1 MLVTMSISSFLSL
14 RLLCSSGVIFMAAH
28 SFAQDP
34 TKEPSKDGGNPPAQA
49 SESASKAQQDQALAE
64 SIATLKKQ
72 SKALQENV
80 KALQA
85 TKAKQQDDAVKAKES
100 REIPDSKP
108 IAPKQPAPATEPA
121 PNVEPAPATEP
132 APAAEPSTDPAATD
146 EPAPATEPAA
156 EPSATDE
163 PAPNVEPAPA
173 TEPAADPA
181 PNAEPAPAAEPAAEP
196 AATDEPAPAADENP
210 GMTEQEQMLAEIK
223 AQSKALE
230 DRVKGLEALVEKQKI
245 ELAKARAQKSVMT
258 THPTV
263 IPTSE
268 PSLTDQPAVVDQLAV
283 IDQPAV
289 VSKDSPISNDTN
301 ATHTET
307 QTNSAITS
315 DPFQNPN
322 TLLLEMSQRY
332 AERFG
337 TTPTLTPDRTLDFD
351 DFSITLR
358 KWAVGQN
365 RILCQTI
372 NWPVTVL
379 RTEPSQKSSDKI
391 ILTCQAVDAN
401 GSNVGDSFHA
411 EMNRSPTLELV
422 RSSPKGTIFHLVGAI
437 DPRIDFSAEHETD
450 GSWNRSGTFVAP
462 YCVSHWVV
470 IGKELIS
477 NTAPS
482 VE

>member
-1 MLVTMSISSFLSL
+1 MSISSFLSW
-14 RLLCSSGVIFMAAH
+14 RVLCASGVIFMAAH
-28 SFAQDP
+28 SFAQEP
-34 TKEPSKDGGNPPAQA
+34 SKEPSKDGGNPPAQA

-64 SIATLKKQ
+64 SIANLKKQ

-85 TKAKQQDDAVKAKES
+85 TKAKQQDDALKAKES

-121 PNVEPAPATEP
+121 A
-132 APAAEPSTDPAATD
+132 D
-146 EPAPATEPAA
+146 
-156 EPSATDE
+156 

-173 TEPAADPA
+173 TEPAA
-181 PNAEPAPAAEPAAEP
+181 EPAPAADPAP
-196 AATDEPAPAADENP
+196 NVEPAPAADENP

-245 ELAKARAQKSVMT
+245 ELAKARSQKSVTT

-263 IPTSE
+263 VPTSE
-268 PSLTDQPAVVDQLAV
+268 PSLTDQPAVVDQPAV
-283 IDQPAV
+283 IHQPAV

-379 RTEPSQKSSDKI
+379 RTEPSQKASDKI

-411 EMNRSPTLELV
+411 EMDRSPTLELV
-422 RSSPKGTIFHLVGAI
+422 RSSPKGTIFQLIGAI

-470 IGKELIS
+470 IGKELTS

>member
-14 RLLCSSGVIFMAAH
+14 RLLCASGVIFMAAH

-64 SIATLKKQ
+64 SIANLKKQ

-85 TKAKQQDDAVKAKES
+85 TKAKQQDDAAKAKES

-108 IAPKQPAPATEPA
+108 ISPKQPAPATDPAPAAEPATDPAPTDEPAPATEPATDPA
-121 PNVEPAPATEP
+121 PNVEPAPAT
-132 APAAEPSTDPAATD
+132 
-146 EPAPATEPAA
+146 
-156 EPSATDE
+156 
-163 PAPNVEPAPA
+163 
-173 TEPAADPA
+173 
-181 PNAEPAPAAEPAAEP
+181 
-196 AATDEPAPAADENP
+196 DENP

-230 DRVKGLEALVEKQKI
+230 ERVKLLEALVEKQRI
-245 ELAKARAQKSVMT
+245 ELAKADAQKSAKSKPSVAAVRANEPAMT
-258 THPTV
+258 DESVPDGTIITHR
-263 IPTSE
+263 
-268 PSLTDQPAVVDQLAV
+268 
-283 IDQPAV
+283 
-289 VSKDSPISNDTN
+289 NDTN
-301 ATHTET
+301 ATHPQT
-307 QTNSAITS
+307 QSNSAITS

-322 TLLLEMSQRY
+322 TLLVEMSQRY

-337 TTPTLTPDRTLDFD
+337 TTLTLTPDRTLDFD

-358 KWAVGQN
+358 KWAVAQN
-365 RILCQTI
+365 RILCQAI
-372 NWPVTVL
+372 NWSVTVL
-379 RTEPSQKSSDKI
+379 RTEPSQKASNKI

-411 EMNRSPTLELV
+411 EIDRSPTSELV
-422 RSSPKGTIFHLVGAI
+422 RSSPKGTIFQLVGDI

-470 IGKELIS
+470 IGKELTS

>member
-1 MLVTMSISSFLSL
+1 
-14 RLLCSSGVIFMAAH
+14 
-28 SFAQDP
+28 
-34 TKEPSKDGGNPPAQA
+34 
-49 SESASKAQQDQALAE
+49 
-64 SIATLKKQ
+64 
-72 SKALQENV
+72 
-80 KALQA
+80 
-85 TKAKQQDDAVKAKES
+85 
-100 REIPDSKP
+100 
-108 IAPKQPAPATEPA
+108 
-121 PNVEPAPATEP
+121 
-132 APAAEPSTDPAATD
+132 
-146 EPAPATEPAA
+146 
-156 EPSATDE
+156 
-163 PAPNVEPAPA
+163 
-173 TEPAADPA
+173 
-181 PNAEPAPAAEPAAEP
+181 
-196 AATDEPAPAADENP
+196 
-210 GMTEQEQMLAEIK
+210 MTEQEQMLAEIK

-268 PSLTDQPAVVDQLAV
+268 PSLTDQPAVVDQPAV

-315 DPFQNPN
+315 DPFQNPD
-322 TLLLEMSQRY
+322 TLLVEMSRRY
-332 AERFG
+332 AARFG

-358 KWAVGQN
+358 KWAVAQN

-379 RTEPSQKSSDKI
+379 RTEPSQKASDKI

-411 EMNRSPTLELV
+411 EIDRSPTSELV
-422 RSSPKGTIFHLVGAI
+422 RSSPKGTIFQLVGAI

>member
-1 MLVTMSISSFLSL
+1 MLVTMSISSFLSW
-14 RLLCSSGVIFMAAH
+14 RVLCASGVIFMAAH
-28 SFAQDP
+28 SFAQEP
-34 TKEPSKDGGNPPAQA
+34 SKEPSKDGGNPPAQ
-49 SESASKAQQDQALAE
+49 SSDSTSKAQQDQALAE

-121 PNVEPAPATEP
+121 A
-132 APAAEPSTDPAATD
+132 
-146 EPAPATEPAA
+146 
-156 EPSATDE
+156 E

-173 TEPAADPA
+173 TEPAAEPA
-181 PNAEPAPAAEPAAEP
+181 ATDEPAPAAEPAAEP
-196 AATDEPAPAADENP
+196 AADPAPNVEPAPAADENP

-245 ELAKARAQKSVMT
+245 ELAKARSQKSVTT

-263 IPTSE
+263 VPTSE
-268 PSLTDQPAVVDQLAV
+268 PSLTDQPAIIDQPAV
-283 IDQPAV
+283 TDQPAV

-379 RTEPSQKSSDKI
+379 RTEPSQKASDKI

-411 EMNRSPTLELV
+411 EMDRSPTLELV
-422 RSSPKGTIFHLVGAI
+422 RSSPKGTIFQLIGAI

-470 IGKELIS
+470 IGKELTS

>member
-14 RLLCSSGVIFMAAH
+14 RLLCASGVIFIAAN
-28 SFAQDP
+28 SFAQEP
-34 TKEPSKDGGNPPAQA
+34 SKEPSKDGGNPPAQA

-64 SIATLKKQ
+64 SIANLKKQ
-72 SKALQENV
+72 SKALQENA

-85 TKAKQQDDAVKAKES
+85 TKVKQQDDALKAKES

-108 IAPKQPAPATEPA
+108 VSPKQPAPAKEPAAEPAPTDEPAPATEPATDPAPTDEPAPATEPATDPA
-121 PNVEPAPATEP
+121 PNVEPAPAT
-132 APAAEPSTDPAATD
+132 
-146 EPAPATEPAA
+146 
-156 EPSATDE
+156 
-163 PAPNVEPAPA
+163 
-173 TEPAADPA
+173 
-181 PNAEPAPAAEPAAEP
+181 
-196 AATDEPAPAADENP
+196 DENP

-230 DRVKGLEALVEKQKI
+230 ERVKLLEALVEKQRI
-245 ELAKARAQKSVMT
+245 ELAKADAQKSVKSKPSVAAVRANEPAMT
-258 THPTV
+258 DESVPDGTIITHR
-263 IPTSE
+263 
-268 PSLTDQPAVVDQLAV
+268 
-283 IDQPAV
+283 
-289 VSKDSPISNDTN
+289 NDTN
-301 ATHTET
+301 ATHPQT
-307 QTNSAITS
+307 QSNSAITS

-332 AERFG
+332 VERFG
-337 TTPTLTPDRTLDFD
+337 TTPALRPDRTLDFD
-351 DFSITLR
+351 DFSITVR

-379 RTEPSQKSSDKI
+379 RTEPSQKASDKI

-401 GSNVGDSFHA
+401 GSNVGESFHA
-411 EMNRSPTLELV
+411 EIDRSPTSELV
-422 RSSPKGTIFHLVGAI
+422 RSSPKGTIFQLVGDI

-470 IGKELIS
+470 IGKELTS

>member
-1 MLVTMSISSFLSL
+1 MSISSFLSL
-14 RLLCSSGVIFMAAH
+14 RLLCASGVIFMAAH
-28 SFAQDP
+28 SFAQEP
-34 TKEPSKDGGNPPAQA
+34 SKEPSKDGGNPPAQA
-49 SESASKAQQDQALAE
+49 SESASKAQRDQALAD
-64 SIATLKKQ
+64 SIANLKKQ
-72 SKALQENV
+72 SKALQGNV
-80 KALQA
+80 TALQA

-108 IAPKQPAPATEPA
+108 ISPKQPAPATEPA
-121 PNVEPAPATEP
+121 TEPAPTDQPATEP
-132 APAAEPSTDPAATD
+132 APTEESAPTDQ
-146 EPAPATEPAA
+146 PATEPA
-156 EPSATDE
+156 P
-163 PAPNVEPAPA
+163 
-173 TEPAADPA
+173 
-181 PNAEPAPAAEPAAEP
+181 
-196 AATDEPAPAADENP
+196 TDEPAPAADENP
-210 GMTEQEQMLAEIK
+210 GMTEQEEMLAEIK

-245 ELAKARAQKSVMT
+245 ELSKARAQKSAMS

-263 IPTSE
+263 VPTSE
-268 PSLTDQPAVVDQLAV
+268 PSPTDQPAETDQPADTDQPAVV
-283 IDQPAV
+283 
-289 VSKDSPISNDTN
+289 SEDSPISNDTN

-322 TLLLEMSQRY
+322 TLLIEMSRRY
-332 AERFG
+332 AARFG

-358 KWAVGQN
+358 KWAVAQN
-365 RILCQTI
+365 RILCQAI
-372 NWPVTVL
+372 NWSVTVL
-379 RTEPSQKSSDKI
+379 RTEPSQKASDKI

-401 GSNVGDSFHA
+401 GSNIGDSFHA
-411 EMNRSPTLELV
+411 EIDRSPTSELV
-422 RSSPKGTIFHLVGAI
+422 RSSPKGTIFQLVGDI

-470 IGKELIS
+470 IGKELTS

>member
-14 RLLCSSGVIFMAAH
+14 RLLCASGVIFMAAH
-28 SFAQDP
+28 SFAQ
-34 TKEPSKDGGNPPAQA
+34 EPSKEPLKDGGDPPAQA
-49 SESASKAQQDQALAE
+49 SESASKAQRDQALAE
-64 SIATLKKQ
+64 SIANLKKQ

-85 TKAKQQDDAVKAKES
+85 TKAKQQDDAAKAKES

-108 IAPKQPAPATEPA
+108 ISPKQPAPATDPAPAAEPATDPAPTDEPAPATEPATDPA
-121 PNVEPAPATEP
+121 PNVEPAPAT
-132 APAAEPSTDPAATD
+132 
-146 EPAPATEPAA
+146 
-156 EPSATDE
+156 
-163 PAPNVEPAPA
+163 
-173 TEPAADPA
+173 
-181 PNAEPAPAAEPAAEP
+181 
-196 AATDEPAPAADENP
+196 DENP

-230 DRVKGLEALVEKQKI
+230 ERVKLLEALVEKQRI
-245 ELAKARAQKSVMT
+245 ELAKADAQKSAKSKPSVAAVRANEPAMT
-258 THPTV
+258 DESVPDGTIITHR
-263 IPTSE
+263 
-268 PSLTDQPAVVDQLAV
+268 
-283 IDQPAV
+283 
-289 VSKDSPISNDTN
+289 NDTN
-301 ATHTET
+301 ATHPQT
-307 QTNSAITS
+307 QSNSAITS

-322 TLLLEMSQRY
+322 TLLVEMSQRY

-337 TTPTLTPDRTLDFD
+337 TTLTLTPDRTLDFD

-358 KWAVGQN
+358 KWAVAQN
-365 RILCQTI
+365 RILCQAI
-372 NWPVTVL
+372 NWSVTVL
-379 RTEPSQKSSDKI
+379 RTEPSQKASNKI

-411 EMNRSPTLELV
+411 EIDRSPTSELV
-422 RSSPKGTIFHLVGAI
+422 RSSPKGTIFQLVGDI

-470 IGKELIS
+470 IGKELTS

>member
-14 RLLCSSGVIFMAAH
+14 RLLCASGVIFMAAH
-28 SFAQDP
+28 SFAQEP
-34 TKEPSKDGGNPPAQA
+34 SKEPSKDGGNPPAQA

-64 SIATLKKQ
+64 SIANLKKQ

-85 TKAKQQDDAVKAKES
+85 TKAKQQDDAAKAKES

-108 IAPKQPAPATEPA
+108 ISPKQPAPATDPAPAAEPATDPAPTDEPAPATEPATDPAPTDEPAPATEPATDPA
-121 PNVEPAPATEP
+121 PNVEPAPAT
-132 APAAEPSTDPAATD
+132 
-146 EPAPATEPAA
+146 
-156 EPSATDE
+156 
-163 PAPNVEPAPA
+163 
-173 TEPAADPA
+173 
-181 PNAEPAPAAEPAAEP
+181 
-196 AATDEPAPAADENP
+196 DENP

-245 ELAKARAQKSVMT
+245 ELSKARAQKSAMS

-263 IPTSE
+263 VPTSE
-268 PSLTDQPAVVDQLAV
+268 PSPIDQPADTDQPAGTDQPAVV
-283 IDQPAV
+283 
-289 VSKDSPISNDTN
+289 SEDSPISNDAN

-315 DPFQNPN
+315 DPFQNPD
-322 TLLLEMSQRY
+322 TLLVEMSRRY
-332 AERFG
+332 AARFG

-358 KWAVGQN
+358 KWAVAQN

-379 RTEPSQKSSDKI
+379 RTEPSQKASDKI

-411 EMNRSPTLELV
+411 EIDRSPTSELV
-422 RSSPKGTIFHLVGAI
+422 RSSPKGTIFQLVGAI

-470 IGKELIS
+470 IGKELTS

>member
-14 RLLCSSGVIFMAAH
+14 RLLCASGVIFMAAH
-28 SFAQDP
+28 SFAQEP
-34 TKEPSKDGGNPPAQA
+34 SKEPSKDGGNPPAQA
-49 SESASKAQQDQALAE
+49 SESASKAQRDQALAD
-64 SIATLKKQ
+64 SIANLKKQ
-72 SKALQENV
+72 SKALQGNV
-80 KALQA
+80 TALQA

-108 IAPKQPAPATEPA
+108 ISPKQPAPATEPA
-121 PNVEPAPATEP
+121 TEPAPTDQPATEP
-132 APAAEPSTDPAATD
+132 APTEESAPTDQ
-146 EPAPATEPAA
+146 PATEPA
-156 EPSATDE
+156 P
-163 PAPNVEPAPA
+163 
-173 TEPAADPA
+173 
-181 PNAEPAPAAEPAAEP
+181 
-196 AATDEPAPAADENP
+196 TDEPAPAADENP
-210 GMTEQEQMLAEIK
+210 GMTEQEEMLAEIK

-245 ELAKARAQKSVMT
+245 ELSKARAQKSAMS

-263 IPTSE
+263 VPTSE
-268 PSLTDQPAVVDQLAV
+268 PSPTDQPAETDQPADTDQPAVV
-283 IDQPAV
+283 
-289 VSKDSPISNDTN
+289 SEDSPISNDTN

-322 TLLLEMSQRY
+322 TLLIEMSRRY
-332 AERFG
+332 AARFG

-358 KWAVGQN
+358 KWAVAQN
-365 RILCQTI
+365 RILCQAI
-372 NWPVTVL
+372 NWSVTVL
-379 RTEPSQKSSDKI
+379 RTEPSQKASDKI

-401 GSNVGDSFHA
+401 GSNIGDSFHA
-411 EMNRSPTLELV
+411 EIDRSPTSELV
-422 RSSPKGTIFHLVGAI
+422 RSSPKGTIFQLVGDI

-470 IGKELIS
+470 IGKELTS

>member
-1 MLVTMSISSFLSL
+1 MASSL
-14 RLLCSSGVIFMAAH
+14 RQRRDFYGG
-28 SFAQDP
+28 SFICAGAVKG
-34 TKEPSKDGGNPPAQA
+34 TFKGWWYPPAQA

-64 SIATLKKQ
+64 SIANLKKQ

-85 TKAKQQDDAVKAKES
+85 TKAKQQDDALKAKES

-121 PNVEPAPATEP
+121 A
-132 APAAEPSTDPAATD
+132 
-146 EPAPATEPAA
+146 
-156 EPSATDE
+156 E

-173 TEPAADPA
+173 TEPAAEPA
-181 PNAEPAPAAEPAAEP
+181 ATDEPAPAAEPAAEP
-196 AATDEPAPAADENP
+196 AADPAPNVEPAPAADENP

-245 ELAKARAQKSVMT
+245 ELAKARSQKSVTT

-263 IPTSE
+263 VPTSE
-268 PSLTDQPAVVDQLAV
+268 PSLTDQPAVVDQPAV
-283 IDQPAV
+283 IHQPAV

-379 RTEPSQKSSDKI
+379 RTEPSQKASDKI

-411 EMNRSPTLELV
+411 EMDRSPTLELV
-422 RSSPKGTIFHLVGAI
+422 RSSPKGTIFQLIGAI

-470 IGKELIS
+470 IGKELTS

>member
-14 RLLCSSGVIFMAAH
+14 RLLCASGVIFMAAH
-28 SFAQDP
+28 SFAQEP
-34 TKEPSKDGGNPPAQA
+34 TKEPFKDGGNPPAQA
-49 SESASKAQQDQALAE
+49 SDSVSKAKRDQALAD
-64 SIATLKKQ
+64 SIANLKKQ
-72 SKALQENV
+72 SKALQGNV
-80 KALQA
+80 TAMQA

-108 IAPKQPAPATEPA
+108 ISPKQPAA
-121 PNVEPAPATEP
+121 
-132 APAAEPSTDPAATD
+132 
-146 EPAPATEPAA
+146 ATEPAA
-156 EPSATDE
+156 EPASEPAEEPATDL
-163 PAPNVEPAPA
+163 APIDQPA
-173 TEPAADPA
+173 TEPAPTD
-181 PNAEPAPAAEPAAEP
+181 ESAPAAEPEEEPEAEPAPTDESAPAAEP
-196 AATDEPAPAADENP
+196 GPMDDAKSILRAQQKILT
-210 GMTEQEQMLAEIK
+210 EIK

-230 DRVKGLEALVEKQKI
+230 ERVKVLESLVERQNV
-245 ELAKARAQKSVMT
+245 ELAKARAQKTSKPTQPTGVRAKETEHDT
-258 THPTV
+258 TGVELENDPEIV
-263 IPTSE
+263 
-268 PSLTDQPAVVDQLAV
+268 
-283 IDQPAV
+283 
-289 VSKDSPISNDTN
+289 SPISNDSHDSEKKLDRN
-301 ATHTET
+301 QPSQALIS
-307 QTNSAITS
+307 N
-315 DPFQNPN
+315 PFESPE
-322 TLLLEMSQRY
+322 TLLVEMSQRY

-337 TTPTLTPDRTLDFD
+337 TTPALTPDRTLDFD

-358 KWAVGQN
+358 KWAVAQN

-379 RTEPSQKSSDKI
+379 RTEPSQKASDKI

-411 EMNRSPTLELV
+411 EIDRSPTSELV
-422 RSSPKGTIFHLVGAI
+422 RSSPKGTIFQLVGAI

-470 IGKELIS
+470 IGKELTS

>member
-1 MLVTMSISSFLSL
+1 MLVTMSISSFLSW
-14 RLLCSSGVIFMAAH
+14 RVLCASGVIFMAAH
-28 SFAQDP
+28 SFAQEP
-34 TKEPSKDGGNPPAQA
+34 SKEPSKDGGNPPAQA

-146 EPAPATEPAA
+146 EPAPATEPEA
-156 EPSATDE
+156 EPAAD

-268 PSLTDQPAVVDQLAV
+268 PSLTDQPAVVDQPAV

>member
-1 MLVTMSISSFLSL
+1 MLVTMSISSLLSL
-14 RLLCSSGVIFMAAH
+14 RLLCASGMIFMAVH
-28 SFAQDP
+28 SFAQEP
-34 TKEPSKDGGNPPAQA
+34 SKEPSKDGGDPPAQA

-64 SIATLKKQ
+64 SIANLKKQ
-72 SKALQENV
+72 SKALQENA

-85 TKAKQQDDAVKAKES
+85 TKVKQQDDALKAKES
-100 REIPDSKP
+100 RKIPDSKP
-108 IAPKQPAPATEPA
+108 ISPKQAAPATDPA
-121 PNVEPAPATEP
+121 PSDLPATEP
-132 APAAEPSTDPAATD
+132 APAAEPATDPAPSD
-146 EPAPATEPAA
+146 QPATEPV
-156 EPSATDE
+156 PTD
-163 PAPNVEPAPA
+163 
-173 TEPAADPA
+173 
-181 PNAEPAPAAEPAAEP
+181 EPAPAAEPATDPAPTVEP
-196 AATDEPAPAADENP
+196 AQTDQPATEPATDPAPTDQPATEPAPAADENP

-245 ELAKARAQKSVMT
+245 ELSKARAQKSAMS

-263 IPTSE
+263 VPTSE
-268 PSLTDQPAVVDQLAV
+268 PSPIDQPADTDQPAVV
-283 IDQPAV
+283 
-289 VSKDSPISNDTN
+289 SEDSPISNDTN

-322 TLLLEMSQRY
+322 TLLVEMSRRY
-332 AERFG
+332 AARFG

-358 KWAVGQN
+358 KWAVAQN

-379 RTEPSQKSSDKI
+379 RTEPSQKASDKI

-401 GSNVGDSFHA
+401 GSNVGDPFHA
-411 EMNRSPTLELV
+411 EIDRSPTSELV
-422 RSSPKGTIFHLVGAI
+422 RSSPKGTIFQLVGDI

-470 IGKELIS
+470 IGKQLTS

>member
-1 MLVTMSISSFLSL
+1 MSISSFLSW
-14 RLLCSSGVIFMAAH
+14 RVLCASGVIFMAAH
-28 SFAQDP
+28 SFAQEP
-34 TKEPSKDGGNPPAQA
+34 SKEPSKDGGNPPAQ
-49 SESASKAQQDQALAE
+49 SSDSTSKAQQDQALAE

-121 PNVEPAPATEP
+121 A
-132 APAAEPSTDPAATD
+132 
-146 EPAPATEPAA
+146 
-156 EPSATDE
+156 E

-173 TEPAADPA
+173 TEPAATDEPAPAAEPSTEPAADPA
-181 PNAEPAPAAEPAAEP
+181 PNVEPAPAAEPAAEP
-196 AATDEPAPAADENP
+196 AADPAPNVEPAPAAEPATEPAADPAPNVEPAPAADENP

-245 ELAKARAQKSVMT
+245 ELAKARSQKSVTT

-263 IPTSE
+263 VPTSE
-268 PSLTDQPAVVDQLAV
+268 PSLTDQPAVVDQPAV
-283 IDQPAV
+283 IHQPAV

-379 RTEPSQKSSDKI
+379 RTEPSQKASDKI

-411 EMNRSPTLELV
+411 EMDRSPTLELV
-422 RSSPKGTIFHLVGAI
+422 RSSPKGTIFQLIGAI

-470 IGKELIS
+470 IGKELTS